1 MVASTRPSE
10 QEVRLFTDRISRSL
24 AERPVDLEPRA
35 HREKVA
41 DLLRASG
48 EATHYE
54 ILGIELV
61 ATALEIHTGF
71 ERTARLLHPKNA
83 ARLDLAGREAVLEVL
98 FERAVEAYLLL
109 SHPETR
115 KAYDRDLSPQARAVL
130 VAAIKPLGN
139 AGRDLARSYF
149 ERAEALADAED
160 YHFAL
165 ELLQQAVG
173 ADPRGEYFAL
183 LGRIQ
188 AKNPQWLHEAE
199 KNLRRA
205 LEMGTADRGLAAALE
220 EVQQRLASG
229 EAEKPVR
236 HTADDD
242 EVEIAL
248 PGAGDDEPRPRQ
260 KGRRRAPR
268 AKR

>member
-1 MVASTRPSE
+1 MVASSRPSE
-10 QEVRLFTDRISRSL
+10 QEVRLFIDRISRSL

-35 HREKVA
+35 HREKIA

-54 ILGIELV
+54 LLGIELV

-71 ERTARLLHPKNA
+71 ERTARLLHPRNGD
-83 ARLDLAGREAVLEVL
+83 RIGLAGREAVLEVL
-98 FERAVEAYLLL
+98 FERAVEAYLVL
-109 SHPETR
+109 SNPETR
-115 KAYDRDLSPQARAVL
+115 KAYDRDLSPQSRAAL
-130 VAAIKPLGN
+130 VAAIKPLGE
-139 AGRDLARSYF
+139 AARDLARTYF

-160 YHFAL
+160 YHFAIS
-165 ELLQQAVG
+165 LLQQAVT

-188 AKNPQWLHEAE
+188 AKNPQWLPEAE
-199 KNLRRA
+199 KNLRHA
-205 LEMGTADRGLAAALE
+205 LEMGTADRGLAAALD
-220 EVQQRLASG
+220 EVRQRLASG

-236 HTADDD
+236 QDDD

-248 PGAGDDEPRPRQ
+248 PGEEDDDERQPRQ
-260 KGRRRAPR
+260 RGRRRVPR